1 MSPVASA
8 VSTVADGL
16 VGLVRYGYRRRSW
29 LSALAL
35 VAVLAIAT
43 TYLLFGALRVNP
55 FASTYRVT
63 VELPESGGLLPNQD
77 VTVRGVPIGRVEALD
92 ITPAGVDAVLR
103 LESRVKIPSAS
114 AVHVSGL
121 SAAGEQYVDFVPRNE
136 AGPFLSD
143 GSRITLGHATVPV
156 SLADMLAN
164 SDSTLDQIDP
174 AKLDILK
181 KELSM
186 TGAGPQK
193 LADIV
198 DGGTF
203 LLSTLDSVL
212 PETSSLLRT
221 SRVVFGLAADK
232 NAGIAAAADNLERSF
247 AGVNR
252 MLGGYRTLTDQTPAA
267 LDRVDNLF
275 TDNSDTMVQLLG
287 SLATTSQLLYVRVP
301 ALQALFPTY
310 RTSVLDAIG
319 STMHDQGLWAT
330 ADIYP
335 RYACDYGTPRRPP
348 SAADYPEPYMYT
360 YCRDEDPAVLIRG
373 AKNAPRPA
381 GDDTAGPP
389 PGADLGRTTD
399 PTPKG
404 RYTIPTPYG
413 GPTLPIEPP
422 R

>member
-1 MSPVASA
+1 MSTLTPVHKA
-8 VSTVADGL
+8 ADGL
-16 VGLVRYGYRRRSW
+16 VGLVRYGHRHRAW

-35 VAVLAIAT
+35 VGLLVIAAG
-43 TYLLFGALRVNP
+43 YLLFGALRVNP

-63 VELPESGGLLPNQD
+63 VELPESAGLLPNQD
-77 VTVRGVPIGRVEALD
+77 ATVRGVPIGRVESLH
-92 ITPAGVDAVLR
+92 ITPTGVDAVLR
-103 LESRVKIPSAS
+103 LESRMRIPSAS
-114 AVHVSGL
+114 QVRVSGL
-121 SAAGEQYVDFVPRNE
+121 SAAGEQYVDFVPE
-136 AGPFLSD
+136 SESGPFLAD
-143 GSRITLGHATVPV
+143 GSRITLGHATIPV

-164 SDSTLDQIDP
+164 SDSTLAQVDP
-174 AKLDILK
+174 AQLDVLK

-186 TGAGPQK
+186 TKAGPQK
-193 LADIV
+193 LADVV

-212 PETSSLLRT
+212 PETTSLLRT
-221 SRVVFGLAADK
+221 SRVVFDMVADK
-232 NAGIAAAADNLERSF
+232 NAGIAAATGNLDQSF
-247 AGVNR
+247 AGINR
-252 MLGGYRTLTDQTPAA
+252 MVNGYRTLIGQTPDA
-267 LDRVDNLF
+267 LTKVDNLF

-319 STMHDQGLWAT
+319 ATMHDGGLWT
-330 ADIYP
+330 TGDIYP

-348 SAADYPEPYMYT
+348 ASADYPEPYMYT

-389 PGADLGRTTD
+389 PGADLGKTTD

-404 RYTIPTPYG
+404 RYSIPTPYG

-422 R
+422 H